1 MIKNKNMS
9 LSKGIEIIKNELL
22 TIPNKSGVYQMIGE
36 NNEYLYIGKAKKLN
50 NRIKFYTQPNRLN
63 SRLSYMVANTVK
75 LEIIVTSSEIEAL
88 LLESNLIKKFE
99 PIFNILLK
107 DDKSFSSI
115 LFNLSHS
122 FPQLSAHRGLRNIKG
137 EYFGPFVSK
146 QTVQKTIETLQKVFL
161 LRTCN
166 DNIFKSRTRP
176 CLQFQIKRC
185 SAPCVNLISKENYQE
200 SLNGAKKFLQ
210 GNSKS
215 IKQNLIKKMY
225 NASNKQNFEA
235 AAIFRNRIKAL
246 TEVNASQNINIPNMN
261 NVDFLVLRKIDNK
274 VVIQMTI
281 IRSGCNYGSKSYFPN
296 PGKNGT
302 DVLEEE
308 IMQAFVCQFYDKN
321 IPPENI
327 LVNLH
332 PKDKSLIEELLYK
345 KHKIKVKIQLP
356 QRGKKLEIINSTVKN
371 AEENLNRKIYEK
383 SSNKNNLKN
392 LQQIFK
398 FKNSI
403 EKLEVYDNSHN
414 QGKSPVGA
422 MIAFNEDGF
431 VKSQYRRYNILTEH
445 KNLSSQINDEFI
457 NNNDYLMMK
466 EVIRRRFNGKNSSGF
481 PDLIIID
488 GGKGHLNV
496 VLKVFE
502 ELKINNVEVL
512 AISKGIKRDAG
523 RENFYTKYSD
533 SLRFNKDDPNLFF
546 LQKLRDEVHRY
557 AIAGH
562 RIKSKKNIFKNPLD
576 EIDGIGSSRK
586 KSLLEEF
593 GSAKAVGTASISDL
607 LKVKGINKS
616 IAKKIFNF
624 FN

>member
-321 IPPENI
+321 ISPENI
-327 LVNLH
+327 LVNLN
-332 PKDKSLIEELLYK
+332 PKHKSLIEELLHK

-392 LQQIFK
+392 LQQTFK

-502 ELKINNVEVL
+502 ELKISNVEVL

>member
-9 LSKGIEIIKNELL
+9 LSKGIEIIKNEIL

-296 PGKNGT
+296 PGKNGI

-383 SSNKNNLKN
+383 SSNKNNLRN
-392 LQQIFK
+392 LQQTFK

-502 ELKINNVEVL
+502 ELKISNVEVL